1 MKKRKIKVMLL
12 DDHEVVRQGLGF
24 RLSQESDIVLAG
36 CFGDSRSFLAALNHD
51 RPDVLVLDYALQPQD
66 MDGLNLIRA
75 IRARFPEVA
84 ILIMSSYY
92 NTATV
97 SLALR
102 AGARG
107 FVGKQQDLDE
117 LVRAIRVAVTGRVY
131 LTAEMALELA
141 QAQQADSV
149 PADSSTHAPDA
160 MDRVVRLSALS
171 PREME
176 VLRCFLDG
184 MTVSEIADKF
194 SKSIKTISGQKQAAI
209 KKLGLKSDHELY
221 FIKDEIK

>member
-1 MKKRKIKVMLL
+1 MKKSKVKVMLL

-24 RLSQESDIVLAG
+24 RLSQESDIALLG
-36 CFGDSRSFLAALNHD
+36 SFGDSRSFLAALRHG

-75 IRARFPEVA
+75 IRARFPQVL

-117 LVRAIRVAVTGRVY
+117 LVRAIRVVVAGSVY
-131 LTAEMALELA
+131 LTPEMAAELA
-141 QAQQADSV
+141 QAQHADSV
-149 PADSSTHAPDA
+149 PADSSTHEPEAV
-160 MDRVVRLSALS
+160 DRVIRLSALS
-171 PREME
+171 PRELE

-184 MTVSEIADKF
+184 MTVTEIADKF
-194 SKSIKTISGQKQAAI
+194 SKSIKTISGQKQSAI

-221 FIKDEIK
+221 FIKDEIQ